1 MLLTNSTTQ
10 IGFCDLRPALDAIR
24 PDINAAMQRVVDSG
38 WFLRGKEVTAFE
50 EEWAE
55 YCGQSYCVSCNSGTD
70 ALTLAAMALRLSTAR
85 IQANTL
91 PLTAVGLS
99 RGSARIL
106 LSDVGDD
113 GRPHDVHA
121 DTVPVLLYG
130 RLPSAAEQSA
140 RLFDAAHA
148 HGWKPPE
155 QAAAC
160 WSFYPTKSLGAL
172 GDAGAVTTNDADLA
186 SEMRDLRGQ
195 DDKFYQKRQITSR
208 MDELQAAVLR
218 VKLKHLDRWIDERRD
233 IAARYFSRLPPHVA
247 PVSQSLGDLH
257 HLLVVRCDD
266 RDGLAAH
273 LLQAGIESK
282 IHFDPPL
289 HRQDGAWGDG
299 KASFPGSE
307 RWCRSILTLPCYP
320 GLSMEMVDRICAEV
334 SIFEPRYRVAP
345 GSI

>member
-1 MLLTNSTTQ
+1 
-10 IGFCDLRPALDAIR
+10 
-24 PDINAAMQRVVDSG
+24 MQRVVDSG

-70 ALTLAAMALRLSTAR
+70 ALTLAGMALRLSTAR

-99 RGSARIL
+99 RGGAKIL

-113 GRPHDVHA
+113 GRPQDVHA

-130 RLPSAAEQSA
+130 RLPSMAERSA
-140 RLFDAAHA
+140 GLFDAAHA
-148 HGWKPPE
+148 HGWKPPR

-186 SEMRDLRGQ
+186 AEMRDLRGQ

-233 IAARYFSRLPPHVA
+233 IAARYFSQLPSLVA
-247 PVSQSLGDLH
+247 PVSQSPGDLH
-257 HLLVVRCDD
+257 HLLVVRCDN

-273 LLQAGIESK
+273 LLRAGIESK
-282 IHFDPPL
+282 VHFDPPL
-289 HRQDGAWGDG
+289 HGQEGAWGDG
-299 KASFPGSE
+299 KTRFPESE

-320 GLSMEMVDRICAEV
+320 GLSADMVDRICAEV
-334 SIFEPRYRVAP
+334 SSFEDR
-345 GSI
+345 S